1 MECLTQTATL
11 MAPRDGSIAGIEI
24 TTRSLNEVIDLQRS
38 LIVTPIVRSLN
49 LRNYTTD
56 PNLPLHLH

>member
-1 MECLTQTATL
+1 MESLTQTTTL
-11 MAPRDGSIAGIEI
+11 MAPRVGSIAGIEI

-38 LIVTPIVRSLN
+38 LIVTPIVHSLN

-56 PNLPLHLH
+56 PNLPLR